1 MQINAILPIYWSME
15 IIQSRNGMQNST
27 HNTNIYLFGYGTEY
41 STANFTEVTVV
52 FIVISP
58 KLVLVT

>member
-1 MQINAILPIYWSME
+1 MV
-15 IIQSRNGMQNST
+15 RCTVNSIEPS
-27 HNTNIYLFGYGTEY
+27 HNTKIYLFGYGTEY

-52 FIVISP
+52 FIIISP